1 MSGRP
6 GAWLLLFTC
15 LALPAYAY
23 EDAAWAALR
32 SGQAVLLMHHASAPG
47 AGDPDSFRLGD
58 CTTQRNLD
66 GGGRY
71 QAQQWGQ
78 LLRSHWI
85 EAPRLFTGRWCRTQ
99 DTALEMHMGASQPM
113 AELDYFEG
121 DPAALQRMRQAI
133 NALPRGLPLVLV
145 THGANMTALA
155 GTPVAPDEA
164 LILALPITE
173 PARVL
178 AWVPAPR

>member
-1 MSGRP
+1 MSRRRV
-6 GAWLLLFTC
+6 AWLLLCAC
-15 LALPAYAY
+15 LALPVHAS

-32 SGQAVLLMHHASAPG
+32 SGQAVFLMHHASAPG

-99 DTALEMHMGASQPM
+99 DTALELHMGASQPM

-121 DPAALQRMRQAI
+121 DTAAMQRMRQAI

-145 THGANMTALA
+145 THGANMAALTGTAA
-155 GTPVAPDEA
+155 APDEA
-164 LILALPITE
+164 LIVALPLTE

-178 AWVPAPR
+178 ARIPAPH

>member
-1 MSGRP
+1 MNCRR
-6 GAWLLLFTC
+6 GAWLLLWAC
-15 LALPAYAY
+15 LALPAHAY

-32 SGQAVLLMHHASAPG
+32 GGQAVFLMHHATAPG
-47 AGDPDSFRLGD
+47 AGDPDTFRLGD

-66 GGGRY
+66 AGGRY

-85 EAPRLFTGRWCRTQ
+85 EGPRIFTGRWCRTQ
-99 DTALEMHMGASQPM
+99 DTALEMGMGASQPM
-113 AELDYFEG
+113 PELDYFEG
-121 DPAALQRMRQAI
+121 DTAVMQRMRQAI

-145 THGANMTALA
+145 THGVNMTALTGVPA
-155 GTPVAPDEA
+155 APDEA
-164 LILALPITE
+164 LIVALPITE

-178 AWVPAPR
+178 ARVPAPR

>member
-1 MSGRP
+1 MNRRR
-6 GAWLLLFTC
+6 GAWLLLWAC
-15 LALPAYAY
+15 LALPAHAY

-32 SGQAVLLMHHASAPG
+32 SGQAVFLMHHATAPG
-47 AGDPDSFRLGD
+47 AGDPDTFRLGD

-66 GGGRY
+66 AGGRY

-85 EAPRLFTGRWCRTQ
+85 EGPCIFTGRWCRTQ
-99 DTALEMHMGASQPM
+99 DTALEMGMGASQPM
-113 AELDYFEG
+113 PELDYFEG
-121 DPAALQRMRQAI
+121 DTAVMQRMRQAI

-145 THGANMTALA
+145 THGVNMTALTGVPA
-155 GTPVAPDEA
+155 APDEA
-164 LILALPITE
+164 LIVALPITE

-178 AWVPAPR
+178 ARVPAPR